1 MNKISHSELIDKLVE
16 NRLAMNF
23 IVFAEVGIGS
33 RWLQRSNLPVPDVM
47 ALRYS
52 YTRPDVTIYDIKS
65 SRQDFL
71 QDVNKA
77 KYRRYL
83 TFCDRFYFAMPIGL
97 LRKNE
102 VPEDAG
108 LIVYSSAKNTWSAV
122 KASPRHTA
130 TIDRIHWQS
139 LMMAKYA
146 TERRARRLKERIV
159 WKENLSVADRVKNL
173 SYEVALK
180 IREVEGVD
188 QKIKDIKKLVAEGL
202 GIDPEELYKRSEWD
216 LRNCIRKV
224 IKRLTVP
231 REKELSAHIIN
242 ASAEILCGD
251 VSYVYS
257 KSKFIGW
264 LQELSTLLE
273 AQKGK

>member
-1 MNKISHSELIDKLVE
+1 MNNIPHSDLKDKLVE
-16 NRLAMNF
+16 NRLAMHF

-33 RWLQRSNLPVPDVM
+33 RWLQGSNLPVPDVM
-47 ALRYS
+47 TLRYS

-65 SRQDFL
+65 SKQDFS

-77 KYRRYL
+77 KYKRYL

-108 LIVYSSAKNTWSAV
+108 LIVYSPGKNTWSVV

-130 TIDRIHWQS
+130 MLDRIHWQS

-146 TERRARRLKERIV
+146 TQRTARRLKERIV
-159 WKENLSVADRVKNL
+159 WEENASVADRVKGLN
-173 SYEVALK
+173 YEIVRK
-180 IREVEGVD
+180 IHDAEGVD
-188 QKIKDIKKLVAEGL
+188 DKIKNIKKIVAQGL
-202 GIDPEELYKRSEWD
+202 SINPEELYKRGKWD
-216 LRNCIRKV
+216 LENFIHEV

-231 REKELSAHIIN
+231 REKELSTLIM
-242 ASAEILCGD
+242 SELAELLCGD
-251 VSYVYS
+251 YSSYRNDQL
-257 KSKFIGW
+257 IDR
-264 LQELSTLLE
+264 LQELSTLLK
-273 AQKGK
+273 AQKEE